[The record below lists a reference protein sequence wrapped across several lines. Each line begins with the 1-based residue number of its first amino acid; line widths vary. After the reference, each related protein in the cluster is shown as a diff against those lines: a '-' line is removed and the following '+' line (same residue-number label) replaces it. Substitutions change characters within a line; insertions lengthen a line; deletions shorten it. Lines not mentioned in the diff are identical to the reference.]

1 MSKSRYAIGIDFG
14 TDSVRS
20 VIVDISNGEEISSHV
35 SYFKRWAEG
44 LYCSPDK
51 NEFRQHPLDHIESLE
66 DSIVGV
72 LKKVNPDTGDNIIGI
87 GIDTT
92 GSTAGPVDKNGTV
105 LALKEEFSNNPDAMF
120 VMWKDHSTVEEAE
133 LINKVARS

>member
-1 MSKSRYAIGIDFG
+1 MSKSKYVIGIDFG

-20 VIVDISNGEEISSHV
+20 VIVDVSNGEEISSHV

-44 LYCSPDK
+44 LFCSPEK

-72 LKKVNPDTGDNIIGI
+72 LKKTDTNTGNNIIGI
-87 GIDTT
+87 GVDTT
-92 GSTAGPVDKNGTV
+92 GSTAGPVDKNGTA
-105 LALKEEFSNNPDAMF
+105 LASKE
-120 VMWKDHSTVEEAE
+120 
-133 LINKVARS
+133 